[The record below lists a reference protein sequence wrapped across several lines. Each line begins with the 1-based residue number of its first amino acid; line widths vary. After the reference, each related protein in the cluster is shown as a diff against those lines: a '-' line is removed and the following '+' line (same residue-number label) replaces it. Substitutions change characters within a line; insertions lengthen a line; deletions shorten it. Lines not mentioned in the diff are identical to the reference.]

1 MDFNLPEPTLIVSS
15 HLLSELE
22 DYSTEMLVLD
32 AGRIVEH
39 CPVRSR
45 ATARSYVLDVVSDKA
60 AALATLQNT
69 PHVQGA
75 RLDADC
81 IVFECQGD
89 KQFLA
94 QLLATLVRQ
103 DVAFASFHE
112 RTQDMEQ
119 RYLTALSRQ
128 RGLADES

>member
-1 MDFNLPEPTLIVSS
+1 MSS

-22 DYSTEMLVLD
+22 DYSAEMLVLD

-45 ATARSYVLDVVSDKA
+45 ATARSYALEVVSDKV
-60 AALATLQNT
+60 AALATLQDM
-69 PHVQGA
+69 PHVRDA
-75 RLDADC
+75 RIDADC
-81 IVFECQGD
+81 IIFECDAD
-89 KQFLA
+89 KQVLA
-94 QLLATLVRQ
+94 QLLTTLVRHEI
-103 DVAFASFHE
+103 AFASFHE

-128 RGLADES
+128 RGLGHES